1 MIRLLLFAALGAYAH
16 DLGIT
21 GVNIEANAAE
31 TIVRVQVHGIHVHR
45 KDPIAEISN
54 RLKLTIDGQPFT
66 PSSPPQVKPEGIN
79 DVIVWEA
86 RQSVRAGKLTLAPI
100 FPDIPSEKTLVSV
113 LRDGEPSGETVLDA
127 DSGPT
132 TVGETTAQALWRFV
146 PIGIEH
152 ILLGPDHIAFLL
164 ALLLP
169 GGRLRALVTV
179 ITGFTISHSITL
191 ALAVMR
197 LVTPVPW
204 LVEGIIALSIVAAAG
219 ENLLSKGETRTTVRA
234 LYAAGFGLV
243 HGFGFA
249 GALGDTGLPHH
260 ALGWALAGFNIGVEI
275 GQLAIVAIVVPLL
288 AKLPNRALAVKY
300 GSMVIM
306 AAGLFWTVQRLFLMG

>member
-1 MIRLLLFAALGAYAH
+1 MNRLLLFAGLCAQAH

-45 KDPIAEISN
+45 KDPAAEIAN
-54 RLKLTIDGQPFT
+54 RLKLTIDGRPFT
-66 PSSPPQVKPEGIN
+66 PSAPPQIKPEGIN
-79 DVIVWEA
+79 DVVIWEA
-86 RQSVRAGKLTLAPI
+86 RQSVRAGKLAMTAPI

-113 LRDGEPSGETVLDA
+113 LRDGQPYGETVLDA

-132 TVGETTAQALWRFV
+132 TVGETTAQALWRFI

-152 ILLGPDHIAFLL
+152 ILLGLDHIAFLL

-191 ALAVMR
+191 ALAVLR

-260 ALGWALAGFNIGVEI
+260 ALGWALGGFNIGVEI
-275 GQLAIVAIVVPLL
+275 GQLAIVLLVVPLL
-288 AKLPNRALAVKY
+288 AKLPDRAPAVKY
-300 GSMVIM
+300 GSIVIM
-306 AAGLFWTVQRLFLMG
+306 AAGLFWTVQRLFL

>member
-1 MIRLLLFAALGAYAH
+1 MIRHFLFAAMAAHAH

-21 GVNIEANAAE
+21 GVNIEANGGE
-31 TIVRVQVHGIHVHR
+31 TIVRIQVHGIHVHR
-45 KDPIAEISN
+45 KDPVAEISN
-54 RLKLTIDGQPFT
+54 RFKLTIDGQPFT
-66 PSSPPQVKPEGIN
+66 PTTPPQIKPEGIN
-79 DVIVWEA
+79 DVIIWEA
-86 RQSVRAGKLTLAPI
+86 RQSVRAGKMVLTAPI

-113 LRDGEPSGETVLDA
+113 LRDGQPFGETILDA

-132 TVGETTAQALWRFV
+132 TVGETTTQALTRFV

-169 GGRLRALVTV
+169 GGRFRALVTV

-191 ALAVMR
+191 ALAVLR

-260 ALGWALAGFNIGVEI
+260 ALGWALGGFNIGVEI
-275 GQLAIVAIVVPLL
+275 GQLAIVVVVVPLL
-288 AKLPNRALAVKY
+288 AKLSNRALAVKY

-306 AAGLFWTVQRLFLMG
+306 AAGLFWTVQRLFL